1 MKKISIIFSFF
12 NEEEN
17 IDELIKRTVN
27 VLEKLKSYDY
37 ELIFVNDC
45 STDNSIEKIKNNS
58 FTKKIKI
65 INMKRNEG
73 RDECVIA
80 ASKISDV

>member
-65 INMKRNEG
+65 INNKDFIFRVNPE
-73 RDECVIA
+73 
-80 ASKISDV
+80 

>member
-37 ELIFVNDC
+37 ELIFVNYHQ
-45 STDNSIEKIKNNS
+45 TILQ
-58 FTKKIKI
+58 KKY
-65 INMKRNEG
+65 
-73 RDECVIA
+73 
-80 ASKISDV
+80 